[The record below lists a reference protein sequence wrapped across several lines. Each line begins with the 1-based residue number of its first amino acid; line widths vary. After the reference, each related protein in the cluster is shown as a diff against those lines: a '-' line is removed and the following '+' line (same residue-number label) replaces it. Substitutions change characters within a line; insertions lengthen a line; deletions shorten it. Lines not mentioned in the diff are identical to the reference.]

1 MKYEYQPTLLNNW
14 LRDNRNLRIESKLM
28 DPNKKYEGELHKLKE
43 NFKLVQH
50 FPKNSFANWASE
62 LNRRQKLLLPNLYH
76 SELKPD
82 IKENLLLVIKDN
94 AKNEKRLFK
103 VLVDSIYQ
111 SCDLEDLW
119 SLMKYSYAIHQDKIH
134 KRFSDKQITNWNAFV
149 RSNNPV
155 HHLAVQ
161 AYESDNEF
169 LQELES
175 YFLTDNF
182 PLYKYV
188 LMDVF
193 TFADENFFLKEK
205 EMYKR
210 YFKTATNEEQQR
222 MAEGLIKNCKLNNVK
237 ELGKLIFEKLKT
249 YRRKPMLWKQVG
261 EEEKK
266 RFANWILKMEIKDFF
281 GNINTNHERYKY
293 WKKFIVNLE
302 DVVVTDNRSTLIM
315 YFPDVVVMEV
325 LGTGAVY
332 VYKTSEFNRYYQKK
346 IDTMLAE
353 KEKYQNS
360 FYVPREVKRSEL
372 MDKYR
377 TIPGGWL
384 AHTGDWQFKFD
395 NWLRSNLG
403 WEVREHV
410 LLQKEAERDEGGFD
424 SY

>member
-1 MKYEYQPTLLNNW
+1 MRYEHQPTLLSSW
-14 LRDNRNLRIESKLM
+14 LRDNRNLRIESKLI

-43 NFKLVQH
+43 NFKEVQH
-50 FPKNSFANWASE
+50 FPKESFSNWAIKLS
-62 LNRRQKLLLPNLYH
+62 RRQKLLLPNLYH
-76 SELKPD
+76 SELKTH
-82 IKENLLLVIKDN
+82 IKENLLQVIKDN

-119 SLMKYSYAIHQDKIH
+119 SLMKYSYTIHQDKIQ
-134 KRFSDKQITNWNAFV
+134 KRFSEKQITKWNAFV
-149 RSNNPV
+149 QSNDPV
-155 HHLAVQ
+155 HYLAVQ
-161 AYESDNEF
+161 AYESNNNF

-237 ELGKLIFEKLKT
+237 DLGKLIFEKLKT

-261 EEEKK
+261 EKEKK

-332 VYKTSEFNRYYQKK
+332 VYKTSEFTRYYQKK
-346 IDTMLAE
+346 IDTMLTE

-372 MDKYR
+372 MDKYH
-377 TIPGGWL
+377 TVPGGWL
-384 AHTGDWQFKFD
+384 THTADWQFKFD

-424 SY
+424 S